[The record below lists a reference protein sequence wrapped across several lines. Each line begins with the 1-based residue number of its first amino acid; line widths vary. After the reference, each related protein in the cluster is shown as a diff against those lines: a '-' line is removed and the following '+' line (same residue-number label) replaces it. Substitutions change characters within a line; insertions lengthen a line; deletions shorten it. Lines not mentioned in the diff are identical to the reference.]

1 MFKPKNLIALGCAA
15 AVAVPALAETD
26 AETEEDDGRY
36 VEQVIVT
43 GERGEVNVLDR
54 PMTVT
59 GFSQGT
65 IERLGLQNADD
76 LEVLVPGLQVG
87 NRSQG
92 GGKNEDDHF
101 YMRGIGSERTVNFFS
116 DTSVAVYVDGVWTD
130 QTYGTDGL
138 FDVERVEVAR
148 GPQGTTGGRAAMSG
162 AINYHTRKPTD
173 EFDLRVGTE
182 FTDQFTQ
189 LWNVAFGGPI
199 MDSGFSYRLAASLH
213 TGDGEIENVA
223 SGPDAAMPDRRI
235 MAPSLRWKN
244 DRWDIVARYSRQTD
258 TGTPRASLPLG
269 ARNTTDEF
277 ILDGDGNPLCVTNEV
292 TGEEEC
298 QRNPYFGAD
307 VAPAVANC
315 NNINADGTR
324 DEFNIICDPDDLQW
338 KVAFNAPIAM
348 DSSAENASIDAV
360 YALSDTL
367 ELNYRF
373 GWRDV
378 INDNLN
384 DGDQL
389 PREGGGVCPFNHP
402 KVVSGLLVA
411 GQRSRY
417 CAMDGGGNGTFADN
431 RINYIFQSEQTSH
444 ELTLRSNLSGKFNYT
459 AGLTTLT
466 GEEPYFYKDWD
477 FGSGLGDWLYEDT
490 SAACNNVIESLY
502 GVGGSVSGGVSWLLR
517 DLYTNADAMARAGVP
532 ANLYACPGSP
542 EIVHYSHTG
551 VEMFTANLS
560 GHARSFFGSSE
571 YSSTGAYFNG
581 EYVLSDAWTVFAGVR
596 HDLDKKDHTQDSF
609 ATTFAREADDLMT
622 NCESNQHACVNG
634 IAFVQISVR
643 DSSIERYAGKA
654 DSEWSATTWN
664 VGAQFRPRAD
674 LMYYARISTGY
685 RPGGFLGYG
694 TSQAP
699 WEFEAEELTNYE
711 VGVKGLFFDNRL
723 QFSGTYFF
731 QDFSAHWIYASRL
744 KDEAEIALDPNSG
757 PFTGEVTAIDGT
769 TIQGLEIEGAWKLHD
784 RFTVRGFYNY
794 LDTSIGTYPALY
806 PFAVPGEPGG
816 WVAVPWT
823 DAEGNTRSSW
833 IFGSLTP
840 RQFGNNS
847 LPNQPKHKYSLTF
860 AWDAPIRSD
869 WGTLELLTIMNY
881 RSEKHV
887 EMLNLPA
894 YSLDPYTRWDLRAN
908 WHSPDSAWSVTA
920 YVQNALDQAA
930 LHMWSPREGTGSPW
944 GTLVEPR
951 RMGLQV
957 TWQFQ

>member
-1 MFKPKNLIALGCAA
+1 MFKPRSLIPLACA
-15 AVAVPALAETD
+15 AVAAPAVAETGTEPDED
-26 AETEEDDGRY
+26 ARY
-36 VEQVIVT
+36 VEEVIVT
-43 GERGEVNVLDR
+43 GERGEINVLDR

-59 GFSQGT
+59 GFSQAT
-65 IERLGLQNADD
+65 IERLGMQNADD

-148 GPQGTTGGRAAMSG
+148 GPQGTTGGRAAMAGS
-162 AINYHTRKPTD
+162 IHYHTRKPTD
-173 EFDLRVGTE
+173 DFDMRVNTE
-182 FTDQFTQ
+182 FTDQFSQ
-189 LWNVAFGGPI
+189 KWSIAFGGPI
-199 MDSGFSYRLAASLH
+199 MDSDFSYRLAASLT

-223 SGPDAAMPDRRI
+223 NGPDAAVPDRRI
-235 MAPSLRWKN
+235 LAPSLRWKN
-244 DRWDIVARYSRQTD
+244 DRWDVVARYSNQRD

-269 ARNTTDEF
+269 ARNTTDEY
-277 ILDGDGNPLCVTNEV
+277 ILDAEGNPVCVTDEETGREV
-292 TGEEEC
+292 C
-298 QRNPYFGAD
+298 QRNPFFGAN

-315 NNINADGTR
+315 GNINNDGTR

-348 DSSAENASIDAV
+348 DSAAENASIDV
-360 YALSDTL
+360 VFALTDTL

-378 INDNLN
+378 INDTTN

-389 PREGGGVCPFNHP
+389 PREGGGVCPFDHP
-402 KVVSGLLVA
+402 KVVSGQLTA
-411 GQRSRY
+411 GQTSRY
-417 CAMDGGGNGTFADN
+417 CAMDGGGNGTFDDN
-431 RINYIFQSEQTSH
+431 RINYIFQSEQVSH
-444 ELTLRSNLSGKFNYT
+444 EMTFRSNMEGKFNFT
-459 AGLTTLT
+459 AGITTLA

-477 FGSGLGDWLYEDT
+477 FSSDRNDWLYEDT
-490 SAACNNVIESLY
+490 SAACNAVIESLY
-502 GVGGSVSGGVSWLLR
+502 GDGGSLSGGVSWLLR
-517 DLYTNADAMARAGVP
+517 DVYTNPAAMARAG
-532 ANLYACPGSP
+532 AGLNLYACPGSP
-542 EIVHYSHTG
+542 EIVNYSHTG
-551 VEMFTANLS
+551 VEMFTANPS
-560 GHARSFFGSSE
+560 GHASSFFGSSE
-571 YSSTGAYFNG
+571 YSSSGAYFNG
-581 EYVLSDAWTVFAGVR
+581 EFVLNDAWTVFGGVR

-609 ATTFAREADDLMT
+609 ATTFAREAGDLDT
-622 NCESNQHACVNG
+622 QCTDHVCADG

-664 VGAQFRPRAD
+664 IGAQYRPRED
-674 LMYYARISTGY
+674 MMYYARVSTGY

-699 WEFEAEELTNYE
+699 WDFESEELTNYE
-711 VGVKGLFFDNRL
+711 VGLKGLFFDNRV

-731 QDFSAHWIYASRL
+731 QDFSSHWIYASRL
-744 KDEAEIALDPNSG
+744 KDEAEIALDPSG
-757 PFTGEVTAIDGT
+757 GPLTGEVTAIEGT
-769 TIQGLEIEGAWKLHD
+769 TIQGLEIEGAWRLHE

-816 WVAVPWT
+816 WNTIPYT
-823 DAEGNTRSSW
+823 DAEGNDQVAW
-833 IFGSLTP
+833 IFGSPTP
-840 RQFGNNS
+840 RQFGGRQ

-860 AWDAPIRSD
+860 AWDAPIRAD
-869 WGTLELLTIMNY
+869 WGSLELLTIMNY
-881 RSEKHV
+881 RSKKFV
-887 EMLNLPA
+887 EMLNLDA
-894 YSLDPYTRWDLRAN
+894 YAIDPYTRWDLRAN
-908 WHSPDSAWSVTA
+908 WSSADSAWGVA
-920 YVQNALDQAA
+920 LYVQNALDQAA
-930 LHMWSPREGTGSPW
+930 LHMWSPREGAGQPW

-951 RMGLQV
+951 RVGLQV
-957 TWQFQ
+957 TWQAR

>member
-1 MFKPKNLIALGCAA
+1 MFKATRLTSLGLAA
-15 AVAVPALAETD
+15 CVVVAAPLALAED
-26 AETEEDDGRY
+26 DVTEEAEKY
-36 VEQVIVT
+36 IEQVIVT

-59 GFSQGT
+59 GFSQAT
-65 IERLGLQNADD
+65 IERLGMQNADD

-92 GGKNEDDHF
+92 GGKNEDDHY

-173 EFDLRVGTE
+173 EFDLRANAE

-189 LWNVAFGGPI
+189 LWSVAFGGPI
-199 MDSGFSYRLAASLH
+199 KETGFSYRLATSIH
-213 TGDGEIENVA
+213 NGDGEIENVTG
-223 SGPDAAMPDRRI
+223 GPDAAVPDRLI
-235 MAPSLRWKN
+235 IAPSLRWQS
-244 DRWDIVARYSRQTD
+244 DRWDVVARYSTQTD

-277 ILDGDGNPLCVTNEV
+277 ILGGDGNPLCVTNEE
-292 TGEEEC
+292 TGEEVC
-298 QRNPYFGAD
+298 QRNPFFGAN
-307 VAPAVANC
+307 VAPAVENC
-315 NNINADGTR
+315 SNINADGTR

-348 DSSAENASIDAV
+348 DSSAKNASIDAV
-360 YALSDTL
+360 FAVTDTI

-378 INDNLN
+378 INDTLN

-402 KVVSGLLVA
+402 KVVSGRLVA

-417 CAMDGGGNGTFADN
+417 CALDGGGDGTFADS
-431 RINYIFQSEQTSH
+431 RVNYIFQSEQTSH
-444 ELTLRSNLSGKFNYT
+444 ELTMRSNLAGKFNF
-459 AGLTTLT
+459 TT
-466 GEEPYFYKDWD
+466 GIHVMEGAEPYFYKDWNFSSEWD
-477 FGSGLGDWLYEDT
+477 DWLYEDN
-490 SAACNNVIESLY
+490 SAACERVLESLY
-502 GVGGSVSGGVSWLLR
+502 GDGGSLSGGVSWLLR
-517 DLYTNADAMARAGVP
+517 DVYTNADAMARAGEGMNV
-532 ANLYACPGSP
+532 YACPGSP
-542 EIVHYSHTG
+542 EIVGYSDTG
-551 VEMFTANLS
+551 VEMFTANPS
-560 GHARSFFGSSE
+560 GHRGSFFGSSE
-571 YSSTGAYFNG
+571 YTSTGAYFNG
-581 EYVLSDAWTVFAGVR
+581 EYVLSDAWTVFAGLR
-596 HDLDKKDHTQDSF
+596 HDVDKKDHTQDAF
-609 ATTFAREADDLMT
+609 ATSFAREAADLDTMCT
-622 NCESNQHACVNG
+622 PNECADG

-674 LMYYARISTGY
+674 LMYYARISAGY

-699 WEFEAEELTNYE
+699 WEFEAEELINYE
-711 VGVKGLFFDNRL
+711 VGVKGLFFDNRV

-731 QDFSAHWIYASRL
+731 QDFSSHWIYASRL
-744 KDEAEIALDPNSG
+744 KDEAELALDPNSG
-757 PFTGEVTAIDGT
+757 PFTREVTAIDGT
-769 TIQGLEIEGAWKLHD
+769 TIQGFEIEGAWRLHD

-794 LDTSIGTYPALY
+794 LDTSIGDFPALY
-806 PFAVPGEPGG
+806 PFSVPGEAGS
-816 WVAVPWT
+816 WQVVPWT
-823 DAEGNTRSSW
+823 DAEGNQQSSW

-840 RQFGNNS
+840 RPYGGNQ
-847 LPNQPKHKYSLTF
+847 LPNLPKHKYSLTF
-860 AWDAPIRSD
+860 AWDAPVPAD
-869 WGTLELLTIMNY
+869 MGTLELLTIVNY
-881 RSEKHV
+881 RGKKYV
-887 EMLNLPA
+887 EMLNLDA
-894 YSLDPYTRWDLRAN
+894 YAVDPYTRWDLRAI

-930 LHMWSPREGTGSPW
+930 LHLWSPRESTGEPW

-951 RMGLQV
+951 RAGLQV
-957 TWQFQ
+957 SFQFE